1 MAGTQEFPHTLWE
14 WSSCFVLKVAG
25 QFWATET
32 FLYHFKYQT
41 RPSYEGG
48 CASEAFSTRT
58 ALRRWTVHRSLL
70 CRITSQKIQ
79 WHLGL
84 RWLMGAVLCKWWRK
98 APLRWSSLPLSEESV
113 LHTGQGPA
121 PIVSGAVPQ
130 AQCALAPVR
139 CCCSGPWQSVVLTDV
154 VCFSF
159 PTW

>member
-1 MAGTQEFPHTLWE
+1 MAGTQGFPHTLWE
-14 WSSCFVLKVAG
+14 WSSRFVLKVVG

-32 FLYHFKYQT
+32 FLYHFKYQIKH
-41 RPSYEGG
+41 SYDGG

-58 ALRRWTVHRSLL
+58 TLRRWTVHGSLL
-70 CRITSQKIQ
+70 CQITSQKIQ

-84 RWLMGAVLCKWWRK
+84 RWLMGVVLCKWWRK

-113 LHTGQGPA
+113 LHTGQGTA
-121 PIVSGAVPQ
+121 PTVSGAVP
-130 AQCALAPVR
+130 QCALAPVR

-159 PTW
+159 HTW